1 MKKRLEKKFWK
12 YRKLTT
18 DIVPHIKIYMEEK
31 LPKYVSFEATFA
43 SLMQELGIFMMNEYE
58 TVCSF
63 FFVHVLSLNTK

>member
-1 MKKRLEKKFWK
+1 
-12 YRKLTT
+12 
-18 DIVPHIKIYMEEK
+18 MEEK

-63 FFVHVLSLNTK
+63 FLYMFYHLTLNNILPWQLF